1 MATTDAARIDLARR
15 ALDEAHR
22 AAGLA
27 RKPVE
32 RQDALIST
40 GIDSLDEALGGGLAR
55 GSLYALAGEPG
66 SGRASVAI
74 EWLLRASLSAR
85 EPVAFIDGADAL
97 DPDSVPELLRP
108 RMLWVRARSA
118 LEALSCAE
126 QVLDA
131 GGFAM
136 VCIYL
141 VGARPTS
148 SERLVG
154 PGHWTRVLQRA
165 EAAKSL
171 AIAVCDGDDP
181 RAPGPLARA
190 SMTTTRRAPRWDRG
204 SVLDGVEV
212 ELALARNRRGAL
224 VTARASQTTTVS
236 LRVA

>member
-131 GGFAM
+131 GGFGDELLLSQRGRGRLHQCARQG
-136 VCIYL
+136 VKHLRLEIPAVPVKLDRLL
-141 VGARPTS
+141 VRGQQVDQPA
-148 SERLVG
+148 L
-154 PGHWTRVLQRA
+154 LQQ
-165 EAAKSL
+165 
-171 AIAVCDGDDP
+171 P
-181 RAPGPLARA
+181 PH
-190 SMTTTRRAPRWDRG
+190 
-204 SVLDGVEV
+204 
-212 ELALARNRRGAL
+212 
-224 VTARASQTTTVS
+224 Q
-236 LRVA
+236 